1 MSLRWLA
8 ILIGSV
14 VMLNVGRPAVALSQL
29 KSPPGGTT
37 PAGAI
42 FDRLNSATTRPL
54 PQAPATAPTAPNDVW
69 VPDRFVQLP
78 GTTGQGTTG
87 QVLVPG
93 HWERRLG
100 DHQVYTPP
108 LSGRATNGDIVNFPA
123 GTQPPAHERQAP

>member
-1 MSLRWLA
+1 MGRRSLA
-8 ILIGSV
+8 MLIGAV
-14 VMLNVGRPAVALSQL
+14 VISNVGMPAVASSQL

-37 PAGAI
+37 PAGAL

-54 PQAPATAPTAPNDVW
+54 PQAPAPVPTTPSDVW
-69 VPDRFVQLP
+69 VPDRFVQVP
-78 GTTGQGTTG
+78 GTDG
-87 QVLVPG
+87 QVMVPG
-93 HWERRLG
+93 HWERRLS

>member
-1 MSLRWLA
+1 MGLRSLVL
-8 ILIGSV
+8 LIGSV
-14 VMLNVGRPAVALSQL
+14 VMLSIGVPAVASSQL

-42 FDRLNSATTRPL
+42 FDRLNRETTRPL
-54 PQAPATAPTAPNDVW
+54 PQAPVTTPTAPSDVW
-69 VPDRFVQLP
+69 VPDRFVQVP
-78 GTTGQGTTG
+78 GTDG
-87 QVLVPG
+87 QVMVPG
-93 HWERRLG
+93 HWERRLS

>member
-14 VMLNVGRPAVALSQL
+14 VMLNVGTPTMALSQL

-37 PAGAI
+37 PAGAL

-69 VPDRFVQLP
+69 GPDRFVPLP
-78 GTTGQGTTG
+78 GATGQGTTG

-93 HWERRLG
+93 HWETRRRG
-100 DHQVYTPP
+100 HQARTPP
-108 LSGRATNGDIVNFPA
+108 PSWRRT
-123 GTQPPAHERQAP
+123 

>member
-8 ILIGSV
+8 IVMGSV
-14 VMLNVGRPAVALSQL
+14 VMLNIGTPVVASSQL

-54 PQAPATAPTAPNDVW
+54 PQAPVTAPSATNDIW
-69 VPDRFVQLP
+69 VPDRFVQVP
-78 GTTGQGTTG
+78 GTDG
-87 QVLVPG
+87 QVMVPG

>member
-1 MSLRWLA
+1 MGLRSLVL
-8 ILIGSV
+8 LIGSV
-14 VMLNVGRPAVALSQL
+14 VMLSIGVPAVASSQL

-42 FDRLNSATTRPL
+42 FDRLNRETTRPL
-54 PQAPATAPTAPNDVW
+54 PQAPVATPTAPSDVW
-69 VPDRFVQLP
+69 VPDRFVQVP
-78 GTTGQGTTG
+78 GTDG
-87 QVLVPG
+87 QVMVPG
-93 HWERRLG
+93 HWERRLS

>member
-14 VMLNVGRPAVALSQL
+14 VMLNVGTPAVALSQL

-54 PQAPATAPTAPNDVW
+54 
-69 VPDRFVQLP
+69 
-78 GTTGQGTTG
+78 
-87 QVLVPG
+87 
-93 HWERRLG
+93 
-100 DHQVYTPP
+100 
-108 LSGRATNGDIVNFPA
+108 SGRATNGDIVNFPA

>member
-1 MSLRWLA
+1 MGVRSLA

-14 VMLNVGRPAVALSQL
+14 VMVNVGMPAVASSQL

-37 PAGAI
+37 PAGAL

-54 PQAPATAPTAPNDVW
+54 PQAPATVPPTPSDIW
-69 VPDRFVQLP
+69 VPDRFVQVP
-78 GTTGQGTTG
+78 GTDG
-87 QVLVPG
+87 QVMVPG

-123 GTQPPAHERQAP
+123 GTQPPANERQAP

>member
-1 MSLRWLA
+1 MGLRSLATLM
-8 ILIGSV
+8 GSV
-14 VMLNVGRPAVALSQL
+14 VILSIGLPAVASSQL

-37 PAGAI
+37 PAGAL

-54 PQAPATAPTAPNDVW
+54 PQAPAPAPTTPSDIW
-69 VPDRFVQLP
+69 VPDRFVQVP
-78 GTTGQGTTG
+78 GTDG
-87 QVLVPG
+87 QVMVPG

-123 GTQPPAHERQAP
+123 GTQPPANERQAP